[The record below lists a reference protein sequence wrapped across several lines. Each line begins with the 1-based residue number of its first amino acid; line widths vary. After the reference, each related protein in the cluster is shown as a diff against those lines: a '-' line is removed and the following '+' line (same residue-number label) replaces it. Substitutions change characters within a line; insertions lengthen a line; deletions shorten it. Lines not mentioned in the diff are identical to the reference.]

1 MSKASRRYYR
11 TVLLGL
17 AAMGV
22 LIWAAIDQFELSPQE
37 MTELFLGTLWVMGG
51 TIVLAAVF
59 ATLWIGLRRLLR
71 SRDKQ

>member
-22 LIWAAIDQFELSPQE
+22 LIWAAIDQFELSAQE

-51 TIVLAAVF
+51 TIVFAAVF
-59 ATLWIGLRRLLR
+59 ATLWIVLRRLLR

>member
-22 LIWAAIDQFELSPQE
+22 LIWAAIDQFDLSTQE

-51 TIVLAAVF
+51 TIVFAAVF
-59 ATLWIGLRRLLR
+59 ATLWIGLRSLLR
-71 SRDKQ
+71 SRDKP

>member
-51 TIVLAAVF
+51 TIVFAAVC

-71 SRDKQ
+71 SRDKP